1 MQLGIGQI
9 PIPSLRRDTLLV
21 HGLAPRL
28 DTERVS
34 QDQDLCTMCVV
45 VGHDF
50 DFFVQPLIFLPL
62 CYLFKLEPCVDFGAG
77 GVDVMCCPDQVTCL
91 LL

>member
-21 HGLAPRL
+21 HVPAPRL

-45 VGHDF
+45 VDHDF